1 MRQIKLVVLGVAGLV
16 AVWIPGC
23 SSTGGYQTPEYRLS
37 NGSIIELTQTLRFP
51 TDGTR
56 TYIQGGAPKAW
67 NELTTWAPYCSFG
80 LNTTRDHKPL
90 VSEIHP
96 TKFTTGDTRL
106 GSYAAL
112 DPDNPSSLDPDNPS
126 SLDPDSIFASR
137 GIEVVAD
144 AADSAASPHTF
155 YTTITLYSDQEPQ
168 VDDLT
173 CAINGLPSARNL
185 TLAQIQ
191 ATLGSIVKMQ

>member
-16 AVWIPGC
+16 AAWIPGC

-37 NGSIIELTQTLRFP
+37 NGSIIELTQTLSFP
-51 TDGTR
+51 SGGAR
-56 TYIQGGAPKAW
+56 TYIQDGESKPW
-67 NELTTWAPYCSFG
+67 NSLSQWRAYCSFG
-80 LNTTRDHKPL
+80 LNATRDHKPL

-106 GSYAAL
+106 GSYAA
-112 DPDNPSSLDPDNPS
+112 LDPDNPS